1 METQGVYHSII
12 VLRSLGF
19 KIRRKG
25 KNKHDA
31 NGVEVTSKH
40 LQLLAALAK
49 DVMSRA
55 HEVQNDKNN

>member
-1 METQGVYHSII
+1 MENDGVYHSII

-19 KIRRKG
+19 KIKRVK
-25 KNKHDA
+25 KNRHDV

-40 LQLLAALAK
+40 IQLLAALAK

-55 HEVQNDKNN
+55 HEVAQNG